1 MADDA
6 VVKITGLAELQKSLA
21 ALPARIE
28 ANVVRGALK
37 AGAQVM
43 VEEAKR
49 QVPVR
54 SGQLRDSIHV
64 SSRITKR
71 TGKVTG
77 NVVARAR
84 HAHLVEFG
92 TAAHWIKPKSR
103 KSLFVAGLLRAVVSH
118 PGARPR
124 PFMRPALDRGWQPA
138 IDRFAEYADKRV
150 AKEIE
155 KARKG

>member
-1 MADDA
+1 MDDP
-6 VVKITGLAELQKSLA
+6 VVKITGLAELQKALSD
-21 ALPARIE
+21 LPARIE

-43 VEEAKR
+43 VDEAKR
-49 QVPVR
+49 QVPVA
-54 SGQLRDSIHV
+54 SGTLRDSIHV

-92 TAAHWIKPKSR
+92 TAAHWIKPKAR
-103 KSLFVAGLLRAVVSH
+103 RSLFVAGLLRDVVHH
-118 PGARPR
+118 PGARAK

-138 IDRFAEYADKRV
+138 IERFAQYAEKRV

-155 KARKG
+155 KARRK